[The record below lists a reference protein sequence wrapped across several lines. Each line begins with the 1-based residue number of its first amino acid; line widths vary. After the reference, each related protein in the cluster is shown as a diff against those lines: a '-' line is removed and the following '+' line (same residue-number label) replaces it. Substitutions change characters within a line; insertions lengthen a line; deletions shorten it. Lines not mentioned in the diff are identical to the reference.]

1 MGLPESI
8 GVGKGTVELDDFD
21 HCDLVLCIGHNPG
34 TNHPRM
40 LGTLREVSKRGATI
54 VAINPLRE
62 RGLERFTSPQSPI
75 EMLSMGSTE
84 LASTYYK
91 VRVGGDAAMLKGM
104 MKFLLAMDATAREQ
118 GEPGVLDEAFIREH
132 TEGFEALK
140 ADLEATSW
148 AHILKVSGMEREE
161 IQHLARLYAEADR
174 TIICYGMGITQHQY
188 GTQNVQQIANL
199 LLMRGNMGK
208 KGAGICPL
216 RGHSNVQ
223 GDRTVGITE
232 IPSDSLLNSLEKV
245 FGFTPPRQHG
255 HGAVEAIRAIRD
267 GSAKALLCLGGNLA
281 EAMSD
286 PQVTFPAM
294 RNLDLVVHMATKL
307 NRSHL
312 LMAKHSYLFPVLG
325 RTEVD
330 EQPSGAQ
337 SVTVED
343 SMSMVHAS
351 RGTLDPASPHLKSE
365 PLLVAS
371 LAKATLPDTVVDW
384 DKMTRDYSNIRQ
396 AIEAVFPG
404 FENYNQRIQQPGGF
418 RLPNGASERIWHTPS
433 GKAQFLVMAGIN
445 EDPRLLTCHDL
456 VLTTLRSHD
465 QYNTTLY
472 GLNDR
477 YRGVTGRRDVLF
489 INPDEAEKRQLRV
502 GEQVNVIALDPDGNP
517 TSRRMDKLTIV
528 VHDMAYG
535 SVAAYYP
542 EANVLVP
549 LDSHDTKSGIP
560 AYKSTPVRLER
571 VQPESALA
579 GSATRR
585 QWH

>member
-208 KGAGICPL
+208 KGPAFVRCAA
-216 RGHSNVQ
+216 
-223 GDRTVGITE
+223 
-232 IPSDSLLNSLEKV
+232 
-245 FGFTPPRQHG
+245 TP
-255 HGAVEAIRAIRD
+255 
-267 GSAKALLCLGGNLA
+267 
-281 EAMSD
+281 M
-286 PQVTFPAM
+286 
-294 RNLDLVVHMATKL
+294 
-307 NRSHL
+307 
-312 LMAKHSYLFPVLG
+312 
-325 RTEVD
+325 
-330 EQPSGAQ
+330 
-337 SVTVED
+337 
-343 SMSMVHAS
+343 
-351 RGTLDPASPHLKSE
+351 
-365 PLLVAS
+365 
-371 LAKATLPDTVVDW
+371 
-384 DKMTRDYSNIRQ
+384 
-396 AIEAVFPG
+396 
-404 FENYNQRIQQPGGF
+404 F
-418 RLPNGASERIWHTPS
+418 R
-433 GKAQFLVMAGIN
+433 
-445 EDPRLLTCHDL
+445 
-456 VLTTLRSHD
+456 
-465 QYNTTLY
+465 
-472 GLNDR
+472 
-477 YRGVTGRRDVLF
+477 
-489 INPDEAEKRQLRV
+489 
-502 GEQVNVIALDPDGNP
+502 VIARLGLPK
-517 TSRRMDKLTIV
+517 SRLTV
-528 VHDMAYG
+528 C
-535 SVAAYYP
+535 
-542 EANVLVP
+542 
-549 LDSHDTKSGIP
+549 
-560 AYKSTPVRLER
+560 
-571 VQPESALA
+571 
-579 GSATRR
+579 
-585 QWH
+585 